1 MDVAIR
7 EMHNGELDGRTIS
20 VNKAQPRMNS
30 EDDMGV
36 VVTHLVLEVDI
47 VVQLT

>member
-1 MDVAIR
+1 MMVA
-7 EMHNGELDGRTIS
+7 M
-20 VNKAQPRMNS
+20 
-30 EDDMGV
+30 DMGV